1 MVPNDSISPSYLSYS
16 HPSPISHP
24 YSKLYF
30 LASYICE
37 RTLQE
42 TDILHFL
49 PSMVAAAAVYL
60 ARKNCGLR
68 PWVCLCARVLAASFR
83 LASLSP
89 SRQHASI

>member
-1 MVPNDSISPSYLSYS
+1 MIMNERLHLSLLSIITHSP

-24 YSKLYF
+24 HSKLYF

-68 PWVCLCARVLAASFR
+68 PWVR
-83 LASLSP
+83 LMYKKFS
-89 SRQHASI
+89 